1 MVIKLPGSVVGE
13 ASEGSVYSDRPDVVW
28 ELLEDTVD
36 SDRTDV
42 VVELPGPAVGDPSV
56 ETVDSD

>member
-1 MVIKLPGSVVGE
+1 MVAELS
-13 ASEGSVYSDRPDVVW
+13 RTVVW
-28 ELLEDTVD
+28 KPCEDLVD

-42 VVELPGPAVGDPSV
+42 VVELPGPAVGDPST

>member
-1 MVIKLPGSVVGE
+1 M
-13 ASEGSVYSDRPDVVW
+13 VW
-28 ELLEDTVD
+28 ELSEDTVD

-42 VVELPGPAVGDPSV
+42 MVALPVTVVRKESE